1 MIRTTGKKRDEQ
13 EPSPEG
19 PEGPRER
26 REALEDLGGED
37 LVGDGGEG
45 SYPAPGEGMGG
56 EQGVLQEMEAL
67 QGEVD
72 RLKDQHLRLAADF
85 ENYRKRVKAEL
96 AGAWARAQADLVKR
110 LVETLDDLER
120 VSRFTSE
127 DASVDVLVEGVDLV
141 ERKLLKALGEA
152 GLQVLDPAGE
162 AFDPNTMEAMMIV
175 APEKDGQDEEVHQV
189 LEKGYVFKDQLVR
202 PARVSVFMKDA

>member
-1 MIRTTGKKRDEQ
+1 MEAEQ
-13 EPSPEG
+13 
-19 PEGPRER
+19 
-26 REALEDLGGED
+26 ALLE
-37 LVGDGGEG
+37 
-45 SYPAPGEGMGG
+45 
-56 EQGVLQEMEAL
+56 EMEAL

-85 ENYRKRVKAEL
+85 ENYRKRKNTEL
-96 AGAWARAQADLVKR
+96 SGAWVRAQADLVKR

-152 GLQVLDPAGE
+152 GLEVLDPAGE

-189 LEKGYVFKDQLVR
+189 LEKGYRFKDQLVR
-202 PARVSVFMKDA
+202 PARVSVFMKGA